1 MSLVSPCS
9 PSNLLCELQLKPSVS
24 LLDDSLQLQAIELL
38 PGSTKKG
45 RKLSTSTLRLA
56 GSESP
61 LSFVEMG
68 GWVEE
73 SVSFK
78 NLKIEL
84 ISNTHLKE
92 NTFFRINQHSGRW
105 IRRETFTRVPFFNSF
120 ASPAVVLGVFAFLQ
134 CIHALRLPLSPA
146 MWTKH
151 LLKHEKYMI
160 FERVLGWGCCLDK
173 TAHSHVKGFTCRPKV
188 SPITHAFAV
197 INTIPLKAQQY
208 ATIPE
213 KVMCSFQAEREALSE
228 NNVYSRWWDHE
239 TCEELRGSL
248 SNLSFCV
255 GQVVFQQAV
264 STVFLV
270 LTSKIEIVVLLFIR
284 VKLIIFFKIILYHIT
299 TYLTF
304 SSQIL
309 CKTTVH
315 IQI

>member
-56 GSESP
+56 GSESS

-78 NLKIEL
+78 NLKNEL
-84 ISNTHLKE
+84 ISNTQLKE

-105 IRRETFTRVPFFNSF
+105 ISRETFTRVPFFNSF

-197 INTIPLKAQQY
+197 ISTIPLKAQQY

-239 TCEELRGSL
+239 SHRVMKDQTHTTLWGVERFSVKSL
-248 SNLSFCV
+248 
-255 GQVVFQQAV
+255 
-264 STVFLV
+264 
-270 LTSKIEIVVLLFIR
+270 
-284 VKLIIFFKIILYHIT
+284 
-299 TYLTF
+299 
-304 SSQIL
+304 IL
-309 CKTTVH
+309 CWPSCLSAGSFH
-315 IQI
+315 CFFGIDQ

>member
-1 MSLVSPCS
+1 MIALSLDTLAAFESGVLSSSKLPLLFAGCSIMSLVSPCS
-9 PSNLLCELQLKPSVS
+9 PSNLPCELQLKPSVS

-84 ISNTHLKE
+84 ISNTQLKE

-197 INTIPLKAQQY
+197 INTHAWKFWPQIGPNSFGRAGSGPMYTNKSKWH
-208 ATIPE
+208 P
-213 KVMCSFQAEREALSE
+213 KVSLTKKNFLM
-228 NNVYSRWWDHE
+228 
-239 TCEELRGSL
+239 GS
-248 SNLSFCV
+248 
-255 GQVVFQQAV
+255 
-264 STVFLV
+264 
-270 LTSKIEIVVLLFIR
+270 KE
-284 VKLIIFFKIILYHIT
+284 H
-299 TYLTF
+299 
-304 SSQIL
+304 
-309 CKTTVH
+309 
-315 IQI
+315 

>member
-1 MSLVSPCS
+1 MLYVC
-9 PSNLLCELQLKPSVS
+9 LY
-24 LLDDSLQLQAIELL
+24 
-38 PGSTKKG
+38 
-45 RKLSTSTLRLA
+45 
-56 GSESP
+56 
-61 LSFVEMG
+61 
-68 GWVEE
+68 
-73 SVSFK
+73 
-78 NLKIEL
+78 
-84 ISNTHLKE
+84 
-92 NTFFRINQHSGRW
+92 
-105 IRRETFTRVPFFNSF
+105 
-120 ASPAVVLGVFAFLQ
+120 
-134 CIHALRLPLSPA
+134 RLPCGPNICWS
-146 MWTKH
+146 MKN
-151 LLKHEKYMI
+151 MI

-173 TAHSHVKGFTCRPKV
+173 TAHSHVMGFTCRPKV

-208 ATIPE
+208 ATRRWCVPSRLKE
-213 KVMCSFQAEREALSE
+213 KPCLKIMFTQDGGTMKVTESWKIKLTQ
-228 NNVYSRWWDHE
+228 H
-239 TCEELRGSL
+239 CEELRGSL

-315 IQI
+315 VQI